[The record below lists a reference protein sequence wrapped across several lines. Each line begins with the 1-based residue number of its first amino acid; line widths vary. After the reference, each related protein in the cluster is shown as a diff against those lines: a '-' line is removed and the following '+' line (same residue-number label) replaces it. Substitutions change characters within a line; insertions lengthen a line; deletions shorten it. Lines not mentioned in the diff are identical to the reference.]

1 MIHKLLSSR
10 TVWFSIFL
18 AALSVVQGFV
28 GIIVLDPIAQMI
40 VGIVIAV
47 AIVILRIVTTQPI
60 LEK

>member
-1 MIHKLLSSR
+1 MLNKLLSSR

-40 VGIVIAV
+40 VGIVISV